1 MRILVSAFLFT
12 ALAGAVDGGGVTPP
26 QLDSPS
32 QQTLD
37 SPSPTST
44 ITVPTGTKIVLALI
58 SPLWAKS
65 AKPGDSI
72 YSSTAFPVAVNNEI
86 AIPPGTYVQGEIDTM
101 TRPGWRS
108 SRAVFQMHFTK
119 LVFANGYTVALPSAL
134 PASPGSDVQRAS
146 TKGSAL
152 PEVPTAIATVYVE
165 VSSRSDILLDN
176 GSQIEMVLQ
185 GPLSLEADRV
195 AAAARQSKRL
205 PVLPV
210 KSATQCR
217 PVPGT
222 PGTSDTAPGTYVE
235 GALERVIKRDS
246 TGHPRLQIHFS
257 RIVFTNG
264 YAVALDGAMAQARV
278 GGSVADSAEIPTAE
292 SQSETGGGL
301 GGGLGFQQPPGPTP
315 PPLPPL
321 PGPRIGTVLGIT
333 AGVAAVGIVSAIL
346 LHRHRGED
354 VLFDSGWQFEM
365 VLESPL
371 SLDADRVAAALAESG
386 TK

>member
-1 MRILVSAFLFT
+1 MRLFAMAGLLIASGCWAQERTTSSRET
-12 ALAGAVDGGGVTPP
+12 AEQIQVQTPP
-26 QLDSPS
+26 AAPKEEFRIPS
-32 QQTLD
+32 
-37 SPSPTST
+37 
-44 ITVPTGTKIVLALI
+44 GTKV
-58 SPLWAKS
+58 PLTLTNPIRTKAVR
-65 AKPGDSI
+65 PGDSVRAV
-72 YSSTAFPVAVNNEI
+72 TAFPVTIGTQVM
-86 AIPPGTYVQGEIDTM
+86 IP
-101 TRPGWRS
+101 
-108 SRAVFQMHFTK
+108 
-119 LVFANGYTVALPSAL
+119 
-134 PASPGSDVQRAS
+134 
-146 TKGSAL
+146 
-152 PEVPTAIATVYVE
+152 
-165 VSSRSDILLDN
+165 
-176 GSQIEMVLQ
+176 
-185 GPLSLEADRV
+185 
-195 AAAARQSKRL
+195 
-205 PVLPV
+205 
-210 KSATQCR
+210 
-217 PVPGT
+217 
-222 PGTSDTAPGTYVE
+222 PGTYVE

-246 TGHPRLQIHFS
+246 TGHPGLQIHFS

-278 GGSVADSAEIPTAE
+278 GGSVTDSAEIPTAE

-321 PGPRIGTVLGIT
+321 PGPRIGTVLGLT